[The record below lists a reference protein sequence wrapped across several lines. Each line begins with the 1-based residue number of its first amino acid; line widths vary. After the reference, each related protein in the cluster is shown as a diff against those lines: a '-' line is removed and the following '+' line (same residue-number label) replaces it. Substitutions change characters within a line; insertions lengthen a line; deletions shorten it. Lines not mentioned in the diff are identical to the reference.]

1 MPDAHATG
9 HPRRV
14 PTRDAETPEI
24 RARRRAL
31 HTARA
36 VTLGLALGAAAA
48 GCEATTNAWCD
59 VFTDT
64 RYCCDRSPGRTW
76 NTTTNRCDVALP
88 VVGPI
93 VAPDRSPRDATERA

>member
-1 MPDAHATG
+1 MPPPDA
-9 HPRRV
+9 V
-14 PTRDAETPEI
+14 TPET
-24 RARRRAL
+24 RARARAL
-31 HTARA
+31 QTARA

-64 RYCCDRSPGRTW
+64 RYCCYRAPGRSW

-93 VAPDRSPRDATERA
+93 VAPDFPVRGATGLA